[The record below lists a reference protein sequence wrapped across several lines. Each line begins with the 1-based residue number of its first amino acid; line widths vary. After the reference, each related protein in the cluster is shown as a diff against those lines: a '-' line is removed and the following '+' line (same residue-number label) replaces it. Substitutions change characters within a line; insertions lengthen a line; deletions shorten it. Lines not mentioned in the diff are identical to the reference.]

1 MNCCFNIVFILLCVF
16 FKSNFSMTMLFVL
29 TNFHFFLYFIYF
41 ILFFSCHS
49 VGADHTLTAFNL

>member
-1 MNCCFNIVFILLCVF
+1 MNCCFNIVFILLYF
-16 FKSNFSMTMLFVL
+16 FFL
-29 TNFHFFLYFIYF
+29 TKFQYDYAFCFDKLPFFLYFIYF